1 MRWNVGNAGT
11 TTRIGPRTGGG
22 IRRDAWRFPDSSGI
36 INPAS
41 ERAGIARSS
50 AGFFRAYLI
59 TMRPYLMFVSGI
71 TGAAGM
77 SFSPSLNVGR
87 SVAIFAASFLSYGF
101 GQALTDC
108 FQIDT
113 DSISSPYRPLT
124 QGRISRKLTI
134 AVSLAGLFLCMTIF
148 SMFQPWNVLLGLL
161 AAAGL
166 ALYTPFKKKWWGGPA
181 YNSWIVAT
189 LFCMAFFASGEALPV
204 SARPAF
210 VWTLLLVFLAYANF
224 VLTGYFKDISADRAT
239 GYGTL
244 PVIFGMSASR
254 RISHVLAGLISVS
267 VVGVAYNSTMTF
279 PETLPA
285 ILMVVAGS
293 AVCAVAQV
301 RLQHVKTEREAHRAI
316 VPVVHSYILLLGGVA
331 SMQRPGWFVAILIM
345 YILFAFVMAVRPERS
360 QI

>member
-1 MRWNVGNAGT
+1 V
-11 TTRIGPRTGGG
+11 
-22 IRRDAWRFPDSSGI
+22 
-36 INPAS
+36 S
-41 ERAGIARSS
+41 ERKGIARSS
-50 AGFFRAYLI
+50 AEFFRAYLT

-71 TGAAGM
+71 TGVAGL
-77 SFSPSLNVGR
+77 SFSPSLNPGR
-87 SVAIFAASFLSYGF
+87 VVAIIAASFLSYGF

-124 QGRISRKLTI
+124 QGRISRRLTMT
-134 AVSLAGLFLCMTIF
+134 VSLAGLLLCMTIF
-148 SMFQPWNVLLGLL
+148 SMYQPWNILLGLL

-189 LFCMAFFASGEALPV
+189 LFCMAFFAPGGILPV

-210 VWTLLLVFLAYANF
+210 VWTLHLVFFAYANF
-224 VLTGYFKDISADRAT
+224 VLTGYFKDVSADRAT
-239 GYGTL
+239 GYRTL
-244 PVIFGMSASR
+244 PVVFGMSHSR
-254 RISHVLAGLISVS
+254 RISHVLAGMIAVS
-267 VVGVAYNSTMTF
+267 AIGVVYNSTITF

-285 ILMVVAGS
+285 ILMAVAG
-293 AVCAVAQV
+293 CAACVVGQV
-301 RLQHVKTEREAHRAI
+301 RLQYVRSEKEAHRAI

-331 SMQRPGWFVAILIM
+331 SMQRPGWLAAILVM
-345 YILFAFVMAVRPERS
+345 YILFVCVMAVRPERS